1 MPSKQQ
7 GDLQD
12 KQESKMRDLID
23 PSLLPGLDFMPP
35 LDLAP
40 ESLPVIREGMEQMSA
55 AVPEP
60 EASGVEWR
68 EERITAPDGHELLIR
83 IYRPLDGD
91 GLLPAVLHV
100 HGGGYVMGSV
110 STNHLSNIGLA
121 ASTAALIL
129 SVDYRLAPETVA
141 PGAVEDCYAALE
153 WLHGNAAALGVD
165 PAKIA
170 VRGESAGGG
179 LAAALAL
186 LARDRGGPTIAHQ
199 NLIYPMLDDRTCI
212 TRLPAHLGAFV
223 WTPQANAFGWRS
235 LLGQEPGS
243 ADVSPYAAPARAEE
257 LAGLPPAFIAVGA
270 LDLFLVEDMDYARRL
285 IEAGVSVEL
294 HVYPGAYHG
303 FDVLPD
309 AAPVR
314 QMKRDAVAALRK
326 VLHPGET
333 G

>member
-1 MPSKQQ
+1 
-7 GDLQD
+7 
-12 KQESKMRDLID
+12 MRDLIE
-23 PSLLPGLDFMPP
+23 PSLLPGLDFMPA
-35 LDLAP
+35 LDLTA
-40 ESLPVIREGMEQMSA
+40 ESLPAIREGMEQMTA
-55 AVPEP
+55 LAPEP
-60 EASGVEWR
+60 QDSGVEWR
-68 EERITAPDGHELLIR
+68 EDRITAPDGHELVVR
-83 IYRPLDGD
+83 IYRPSTSSGA
-91 GLLPAVLHV
+91 LPAVLHI
-100 HGGGYVMGSV
+100 HGGGYVVGSV
-110 STNHLSNIGLA
+110 RTNHLSNIELA
-121 ASTAALIL
+121 AATSALIL

-141 PGAVEDCYAALE
+141 PGAVEDCYAALQC
-153 WLHGNAAALGVD
+153 LHDNAGTLGVD
-165 PAKIA
+165 AARIA

-186 LARDRGGPTIAHQ
+186 LARDRGGPSIAHQ

-223 WTPQANAFGWRS
+223 WTPQANAFGWRA

-243 ADVSPYAAPARAEE
+243 ANVSPYAAPARADDVSR
-257 LAGLPPAFIAVGA
+257 LPAAFIAVGA

-285 IEAGVSVEL
+285 IEAGVATEL

-326 VLHPGET
+326 ALHPVG
-333 G
+333 

>member
-1 MPSKQQ
+1 
-7 GDLQD
+7 
-12 KQESKMRDLID
+12 MRDLID
-23 PSLLPGLDFMPP
+23 PSLLPGLDFMPS
-35 LDLAP
+35 LDLTP
-40 ESLPVIREGMEQMSA
+40 ESLPVIRQGMEQMSA
-55 AVPEP
+55 TVPEP
-60 EASGVEWR
+60 ENSGVEWR

-83 IYRPLDGD
+83 IYRPLDVR

-141 PGAVEDCYAALE
+141 PGAVEDCYAALK
-153 WLHGNAAALGVD
+153 WLHGNAATLGVD

-186 LARDRGGPTIAHQ
+186 LARDRGGPAIAHQ
-199 NLIYPMLDDRTCI
+199 NLIYPMLDGRTCI

-223 WTPQANAFGWRS
+223 WARQANAFGWRS

-285 IEAGVSVEL
+285 IEAGVPVEL

>member
-1 MPSKQQ
+1 
-7 GDLQD
+7 
-12 KQESKMRDLID
+12 MRDLID
-23 PSLLPGLDFMPP
+23 PSLLPGLDFVPV
-35 LDLAP
+35 LELTN
-40 ESLPVIREGMEQMSA
+40 ESLPAVRAGIEQMSA
-55 AVPEP
+55 VAPEP
-60 EASGVEWR
+60 QDSGVDWR
-68 EERITAPDGHELLIR
+68 EERITAPAGHELAVR
-83 IYRPLDGD
+83 IYRPSDAAGV
-91 GLLPAVLHV
+91 LPAVLHI

-110 STNHLSNIGLA
+110 AINHLSNIELA
-121 ASTAALIL
+121 RSASALIV

-141 PGAVEDCYAALE
+141 PGAVEDCYAALQ
-153 WLHGNAAALGVD
+153 WLHESAEQLGID
-165 PAKIA
+165 RARIA

-186 LARDRGGPTIAHQ
+186 LARDRGGPAIAHQ

-243 ADVSPYAAPARAEE
+243 ADISPYAAPARADD
-257 LAGLPPAFIAVGA
+257 LAGLPPAFICVGA

-285 IEAGVSVEL
+285 IEAGVAAEL
-294 HVYPGAYHG
+294 HVYPRAHHA

-309 AAPVR
+309 APPVR

-326 VLHPGET
+326 ALHPAEV
-333 G
+333 

>member
-1 MPSKQQ
+1 
-7 GDLQD
+7 
-12 KQESKMRDLID
+12 MRDMVD
-23 PSLLPGLDFMPP
+23 PSLLPGLDFMPS
-35 LDLAP
+35 LDITV
-40 ESLPVIREGMEQMSA
+40 ESLPAIRQGMEQMSA
-55 AVPEP
+55 MAPEP
-60 EASGVEWR
+60 QDSGVEWR
-68 EERITAPDGHELLIR
+68 DERIVAPAGHELLVR
-83 IYRPLDGD
+83 IYRPVDAEGV
-91 GLLPAVLHV
+91 LPAILHV

-110 STNHLSNIGLA
+110 TTNHLSNIELA
-121 ASTAALIL
+121 LSTSALIL

-141 PGAVEDCYAALE
+141 PGAAEDCYAALQ
-153 WLHGNAAALGVD
+153 WLHDSAEQLGID
-165 PAKIA
+165 RMRIA

-186 LARDRGGPTIAHQ
+186 LVRDRGGPAIAHQ

-235 LLGQEPGS
+235 ILGKEPGS
-243 ADVSPYAAPARAEE
+243 ANISPYAAPARAED

-285 IEAGVSVEL
+285 IEAGVAAEL

-303 FDVLPD
+303 FDVLPG
-309 AAPVR
+309 APVVE

-326 VLHPGET
+326 ALHPAQI
-333 G
+333 

>member
-1 MPSKQQ
+1 
-7 GDLQD
+7 
-12 KQESKMRDLID
+12 MRDLID
-23 PSLLPGLDFMPP
+23 PSLLPGLDFMPS
-35 LDLAP
+35 LDITA
-40 ESLPVIREGMEQMSA
+40 ESLPAIRQGMEQMTA
-55 AVPEP
+55 MVPEP
-60 EASGVEWR
+60 QDSGVEWR
-68 EERITAPDGHELLIR
+68 EERIIAPAGHELLVR
-83 IYRPLDGD
+83 IYRSSDAEGT
-91 GLLPAVLHV
+91 LPAILHI

-110 STNHLSNIGLA
+110 TTNHLSNIELALA
-121 ASTAALIL
+121 ASALIV

-141 PGAVEDCYAALE
+141 PGAVEDCYTALQ
-153 WLHGNAAALGVD
+153 WLHDNAGQLGVD
-165 PAKIA
+165 RARIA

-186 LARDRGGPTIAHQ
+186 LARDRGGPAIAHQ

-212 TRLPAHLGAFV
+212 TRLPEHLGAFV

-243 ADVSPYAAPARAEE
+243 ADISPYAAPARAEKLE
-257 LAGLPPAFIAVGA
+257 GLPPAFIAVGA

-285 IEAGVSVEL
+285 IEAGVAAEL

-303 FDVLPD
+303 FDVMAG

-326 VLHPGET
+326 ALHPAEMR
-333 G
+333 

>member
-1 MPSKQQ
+1 
-7 GDLQD
+7 
-12 KQESKMRDLID
+12 MRDLIE
-23 PSLLPGLDFMPP
+23 PSLLPGLDFMPA
-35 LDLAP
+35 LDLSA
-40 ESLPVIREGMEQMSA
+40 ESLPAIREGMEQMTA
-55 AVPEP
+55 LAPEP
-60 EASGVEWR
+60 QDSGVEWR
-68 EERITAPDGHELLIR
+68 EDRITAPDGHELVVR
-83 IYRPLDGD
+83 IYRPSTSSGA
-91 GLLPAVLHV
+91 LPAVLHI
-100 HGGGYVMGSV
+100 HGGGYVVGSV
-110 STNHLSNIGLA
+110 RTNHLSNIELA
-121 ASTAALIL
+121 AATSALIL

-141 PGAVEDCYAALE
+141 PGAVEDCYAALQ
-153 WLHGNAAALGVD
+153 WLHDNAGTLGVD
-165 PAKIA
+165 AARIA

-186 LARDRGGPTIAHQ
+186 LARDRGGPSIAHQ

-223 WTPQANAFGWRS
+223 WTPQANAFGWRA

-243 ADVSPYAAPARAEE
+243 ANVSPYAAPARADDVSR
-257 LAGLPPAFIAVGA
+257 LPAAFIAVGA

-285 IEAGVSVEL
+285 IEAGVATEL

-326 VLHPGET
+326 ALHPVG
-333 G
+333 

>member
-1 MPSKQQ
+1 
-7 GDLQD
+7 
-12 KQESKMRDLID
+12 MRDLID
-23 PSLLPGLDFMPP
+23 PSLLPGLDFMPS
-35 LDLAP
+35 LDLTP
-40 ESLPVIREGMEQMSA
+40 ESLPAIRAGMEQMSGM
-55 AVPEP
+55 VPEP
-60 EASGVEWR
+60 QDSGVEWR
-68 EERITAPDGHELLIR
+68 EERFTAPDGHELLVR
-83 IYRPLDGD
+83 IYRPSNVDGS
-91 GLLPAVLHV
+91 LPAVLHV

-110 STNHLSNIGLA
+110 STNHLSNIELA
-121 ASTAALIL
+121 ASTSALIL

-141 PGAVEDCYAALE
+141 PGAVEDCYAALQ
-153 WLHGNAAALGVD
+153 WLHDNAAALGVNT
-165 PAKIA
+165 ARIA

-186 LARDRGGPTIAHQ
+186 LARDRGGPAIAHQ

-243 ADVSPYAAPARAEE
+243 AEVSPYAAPARAEE

-285 IEAGVSVEL
+285 IEAGVATEL

-309 AAPVR
+309 APPVR

-326 VLHPGET
+326 ALHTGET
-333 G
+333 E